1 VCSSDLD
8 AADSRDQDD
17 KPYAATAQVALQ
29 QSDYCAW
36 NIWASFHDKP
46 ALPFRYQPLGE
57 MLTLGVDEATISGL
71 GLELAGPLA
80 HLTRR
85 LVYLYRLPTLNH
97 QIAVA
102 FNWITQ
108 PLLSLISE

>member
-1 VCSSDLD
+1 
-8 AADSRDQDD
+8 
-17 KPYAATAQVALQ
+17 
-29 QSDYCAW
+29 
-36 NIWASFHDKP
+36 
-46 ALPFRYQPLGE
+46 
-57 MLTLGVDEATISGL
+57 ISGL

>member
-1 VCSSDLD
+1 
-8 AADSRDQDD
+8 
-17 KPYAATAQVALQ
+17 
-29 QSDYCAW
+29 
-36 NIWASFHDKP
+36 P

-97 QIAVA
+97 QIAVG
-102 FNWITQ
+102 FNWIAQ